1 MPMSD
6 PNTPAL
12 GLRRRGL
19 LANAA
24 LGAAVAPGVLAS
36 VPAAA
41 QSATPTDTDI
51 ANFAL
56 NLEYLEA
63 EYYLRGVT
71 GQGLPAE
78 ATTGT
83 GTQGSVTGGRRV
95 HFESRRVQGLFE
107 EIARDEYNH
116 VLFLRQALGSDA
128 VAEPAIDLMNS
139 FNLAAQAAGLGEG
152 FDPFADEKS
161 FLLGAFV
168 FEDVGVTAYAGAA
181 AFIQNKAL
189 LTAAASILA
198 VEAYH
203 AGEIRTRVLNQ
214 GLADQAALI
223 SKLRATASG
232 ADDDQG
238 VRLDGR
244 PNIVPT
250 DQNSLT
256 FTRTPQ
262 QVLNIVYLGG
272 AGANN
277 GFFPNKVNGAIA

>member
-1 MPMSD
+1 MSSSGFSA
-6 PNTPAL
+6 PAV

-19 LANAA
+19 LANTV
-24 LGAAVAPGVLAS
+24 LGAAAAPAALAS
-36 VPAAA
+36 LPAAA
-41 QSATPTDTDI
+41 RSAGPADPDI
-51 ANFAL
+51 LNFAL

-63 EYYLRGVT
+63 EYYLRGLT

-95 HFESRRVQGLFE
+95 RFSRRVRGFFE
-107 EIARDEYNH
+107 EIAQDEVNH
-116 VLFLRQALGSDA
+116 VLFLRQALGAAA

-152 FDPFADEKS
+152 FDPFADENS
-161 FLLGAFV
+161 FLLGAYI
-168 FEDVGVTAYAGAA
+168 FEDVGVTAYVGSA
-181 AFIQNKAL
+181 AFIENKAI
-189 LTAAASILA
+189 LTAAVSIGA

-203 AGEIRTRVLNQ
+203 AGEIRTRLLNQ
-214 GLADQAALI
+214 DLADESALI
-223 SKLRATASG
+223 SNLRAAASG
-232 ADDDQG
+232 ANDDQG

-250 DQNSLT
+250 DQNGLV

-277 GFFPNKVNGAIA
+277 GFFPNRFNGAIA